1 MVEMK
6 GRERVPEV
14 AEFSV
19 IGIPQL
25 DPSKLNNKCTWSHD
39 QFISLAGG
47 LLVNNCR
54 TSVYRTCF
62 TEGMRHPCCWLGSSK
77 SDTPF
82 FDPTFLIH
90 KEHEFGYQ
98 FCHRTEDEK
107 LDHMMNHLSLYGNM
121 NVSAFKTSKSSP
133 FVLRLFLLLFVTAF
147 AVYIFS
153 VCLKQIA
160 LQIKPEYIVPIIEKA
175 DMHCDTLGI
184 PPEEIL
190 YVHFPHP
197 KTYSR
202 GECVCTPV
210 RFFVILSIQRS
221 GSGWFETLLNS
232 HPNISSNGELFSV
245 KERKHNMSTILSTL
259 DTVYNLD
266 WFSSAAKNECVGA
279 VGFKWMLN
287 QAIMDHHRE
296 IANYFNWKGVSVI
309 FLFRRNLLRRLVS
322 EMANAYDRNAKQLN
336 GTHKSHV
343 HSKEEAE
350 VLAQFKPKPDVGTLI
365 LHLSHVEQM
374 IMDSLHYF
382 NSTRHM
388 ILYYEDIVSN
398 RKKLS
403 YVQEFLRV
411 PLRKLKSRQVKIHTR
426 PLSEQVENWEDVYKA
441 LNGTQYTHFLH
452 DTHRKQV

>member
-1 MVEMK
+1 MK
-6 GRERVPEV
+6 KV
-14 AEFSV
+14 
-19 IGIPQL
+19 
-25 DPSKLNNKCTWSHD
+25 
-39 QFISLAGG
+39 
-47 LLVNNCR
+47 
-54 TSVYRTCF
+54 F
-62 TEGMRHPCCWLGSSK
+62 TVSEGMRHPCCWLGSSK
-77 SDTPF
+77 SDTPS

-107 LDHMMNHLSLYGNM
+107 LDHMMNHLSLYGKYECICFQDIQVIAICAAS
-121 NVSAFKTSKSSP
+121 VS
-133 FVLRLFLLLFVTAF
+133 L
-147 AVYIFS
+147 I
-153 VCLKQIA
+153 IA
-160 LQIKPEYIVPIIEKA
+160 LQIKPEYIVPIIKKA
-175 DMHCDTLGI
+175 DMHCDILGI

-245 KERKHNMSTILSTL
+245 KERKSNMSTILSTL

-266 WFSSAAKNECVGA
+266 WFSSAAKNECAAA

-350 VLAQFKPKPDVGTLI
+350 VLAQFKPKLDVATLI

-382 NSTRHM
+382 NSTRHI

-403 YVQEFLRV
+403 YVQKFLRV
-411 PLRKLKSRQVKIHTR
+411 PVRKLKSRQVKIHTR

-452 DTHRKQV
+452 DTHGKKV